1 VNHVEYSAMDCVVG
15 LALLMAAAFT
25 VAWAVSPKL
34 RVWIERPNLKFAAQF
49 KRSPR

>member
-1 VNHVEYSAMDCVVG
+1 MDYVVG

-34 RVWIERPNLKFAAQF
+34 RISIERPNLKFAAQF
-49 KRSPR
+49 KRPSR